1 MPVLRLAALS
11 LTAVAVAC
19 SAAARPVPAEDR
31 DAVCAALFA
40 RALEDNAAIATLAS
54 LLEAAPARLSG
65 SPGYDDAV
73 AWAMAR
79 MRAMGLRNV
88 RAEPCTVPVWRR
100 GVEEASIADS
110 ARQLRVTALGGSVG
124 TGDAGLVAEVVEVR
138 SFEQLAALGDAAR
151 GKIVFFNRP
160 MPRALRRTGSAYGE
174 AVPQRSNGAIEA
186 GKAGAVAALVRSM
199 TTAIDGHP
207 HTGAMSYAEGVPQVP
222 AAAIATADA
231 DALSALLQR
240 GPVSVRLRLTCA
252 SLGEGP
258 GANVVGE
265 LPGSECPHEVV
276 LVGGHL
282 DAWDLGRGAHDDAAG
297 CVHALEAVRLLQASG
312 LRPKRTVRVVLFAN
326 EENGLRGAK
335 AYAETHRDEAARHVA
350 AIESDAGGFT
360 PLGFTC
366 SLRDEA
372 AEAVRRALLPL
383 QGFGAGAFLPGAGAG
398 GADLGPLLALGVPC
412 YGLVVDGQRY
422 FDYHHAA
429 VDDLPAVHEREL
441 ALGAAAVAF
450 AAWALADA

>member
-1 MPVLRLAALS
+1 
-11 LTAVAVAC
+11 
-19 SAAARPVPAEDR
+19 
-31 DAVCAALFA
+31 
-40 RALEDNAAIATLAS
+40 
-54 LLEAAPARLSG
+54 
-65 SPGYDDAV
+65 
-73 AWAMAR
+73 
-79 MRAMGLRNV
+79 
-88 RAEPCTVPVWRR
+88 
-100 GVEEASIADS
+100 
-110 ARQLRVTALGGSVG
+110 
-124 TGDAGLVAEVVEVR
+124 
-138 SFEQLAALGDAAR
+138 
-151 GKIVFFNRP
+151 
-160 MPRALRRTGSAYGE
+160 SAYGE

-207 HTGAMSYAEGVPQVP
+207 HTGAMS
-222 AAAIATADA
+222 
-231 DALSALLQR
+231 
-240 GPVSVRLRLTCA
+240 
-252 SLGEGP
+252 
-258 GANVVGE
+258 
-265 LPGSECPHEVV
+265 
-276 LVGGHL
+276 
-282 DAWDLGRGAHDDAAG
+282 
-297 CVHALEAVRLLQASG
+297 
-312 LRPKRTVRVVLFAN
+312 
-326 EENGLRGAK
+326 
-335 AYAETHRDEAARHVA
+335 YAETHRDEAARHVA